1 MDSPQFRYLN
11 KKELSYIYEGNS
23 NNVTLSSLLT
33 LSHPFKYSQIIQ
45 SIKFSL
51 NRIQQ
56 YYPMTR
62 SYISMKND
70 KWCFCEKSFII
81 PSDSSSSS
89 PIPQN
94 FPPKQI
100 SSIVKSDILQN
111 EIPFNWIKISSSND
125 TILNTLE
132 NLCSQEMTND
142 FIVENN
148 LCRFTLVTSENFT
161 NPSNSQII
169 DTTKEVGFVFCF
181 LHTAFDGKN
190 IFTITHDFIKE
201 FKRIL
206 LNSQINMTSDLI
218 IEQELKEGQ
227 INNLILPKYQTFY
240 SNLIFFKEILIL
252 IGWLI
257 YMKPHNLPFSTS
269 SSSQI
274 QSQLQSEKSEKFYQ
288 SNQTE
293 IKTITYFHTLT
304 KQETSN
310 LIKFCKNHK
319 FSITSLLST
328 CISEIISTKNGYN
341 TVLGGLAVDLRQFLN
356 ISKKINGAFNSSILI
371 RHPKVEHLLK
381 DENFDKKFYMK
392 YLINRI
398 IITNDSIQNS
408 MKSGFIFHNLK
419 FLINEP
425 IKNNNNNNNNNIII
439 NEGEEIKN
447 NSIIPLG
454 YVLSNL
460 GICNQNIFDNDSTD
474 NNIITDWNN
483 VFLSSTAKSSRGS
496 NIEVTTLTLNDKM
509 YISFCACSK
518 FISDEDLRDFANN
531 VLDLISQKND
541 HWVMYLPKNVFLE
554 KYPSS
559 EVTKE
564 CYSACYNFGV

>member
-33 LSHPFKYSQIIQ
+33 LSRPFKYPQIIQ

-56 YYPMTR
+56 YYPMTK
-62 SYISMKND
+62 SCISMKND

-81 PSDSSSSS
+81 PSNSSSSS
-89 PIPQN
+89 IPQI

-100 SSIVKSDILQN
+100 SSIKQSDMLQN
-111 EIPFNWIKISSSND
+111 EIPFNWIKISSSNE

-132 NLCSQEMTND
+132 NLCAQEMTND

-148 LCRFTLVTSENFT
+148 LCRFTLITSESST
-161 NPSNSQII
+161 NSQII
-169 DTTKEVGFVFCF
+169 DATTEVGFVFCF

-201 FKRIL
+201 FNKAL
-206 LNSQINMTSDLI
+206 LNPQITTIFNVTSDS
-218 IEQELKEGQ
+218 QKLKEGQ
-227 INNLILPKYQTFY
+227 VNNLILPKYQTFY
-240 SNLIFFKEILIL
+240 SNLIFFKELIILF
-252 IGWLI
+252 GWLI
-257 YMKPHNLPFSTS
+257 YMRPRNLPFSTS
-269 SSSQI
+269 SSS
-274 QSQLQSEKSEKFYQ
+274 SLQLQSEKFY
-288 SNQTE
+288 QTE

-304 KQETSN
+304 RQETSY
-310 LIKFCKNHK
+310 LIQFCKQHK

-341 TVLGGLAVDLRQFLN
+341 TVLGGLAVDLRRFLN
-356 ISKKINGAFNSSILI
+356 ISKKINGAFNSSILL
-371 RHPKVEHLLK
+371 RHPKVENFLLLK
-381 DENFDKKFYMK
+381 DENFDKKLYMK
-392 YLINRI
+392 YLVDRI
-398 IITNDSIQNS
+398 KITNNSIQNS
-408 MKSGFIFHNLK
+408 TKSGFIFHNLK

-425 IKNNNNNNNNNIII
+425 IKNNNIIK
-439 NEGEEIKN
+439 EGEEIKDT
-447 NSIIPLG
+447 SIIPLG

-460 GICNQNIFDNDSTD
+460 GICNQNIFDKDSTE
-474 NNIITDWNN
+474 NFITDWNH

-496 NIEVTTLTLNDKM
+496 NIEVTTLTLDDKM
-509 YISFCACSK
+509 YLSFCACSK

-531 VLDLISQKND
+531 MLDLIRFICEYISEIS
-541 HWVMYLPKNVFLE
+541 E
-554 KYPSS
+554 KSL
-559 EVTKE
+559 
-564 CYSACYNFGV
+564 

>member
-1 MDSPQFRYLN
+1 MNSPQFRYLN

-45 SIKFSL
+45 SIKISL

-62 SYISMKND
+62 SCISMKDN

-81 PSDSSSSS
+81 PSNSSS
-89 PIPQN
+89 PH
-94 FPPKQI
+94 QI
-100 SSIVKSDILQN
+100 SSISQTDILLQN
-111 EIPFNWIKISSSND
+111 EIPFNWIKISSSNE
-125 TILNTLE
+125 TISNTLE
-132 NLCSQEMTND
+132 NLCAQEMTND

-148 LCRFTLVTSENFT
+148 LCRFTLITSESNESSKNST
-161 NPSNSQII
+161 NSQIN
-169 DTTKEVGFVFCF
+169 DTTTEVGFVFCF

-190 IFTITHDFIKE
+190 IFTITHDFIIE
-201 FKRIL
+201 FKKYL
-206 LNSQINMTSDLI
+206 LNPQINMTSELI

-227 INNLILPKYQTFY
+227 VNNLILPKYQTFY
-240 SNLIFFKEILIL
+240 SNLIFFKEVLIL

-257 YMKPHNLPFSTS
+257 YMKPHNLPFSK
-269 SSSQI
+269 SQI
-274 QSQLQSEKSEKFYQ
+274 QSELSEKFDQ
-288 SNQTE
+288 KE

-304 KQETSN
+304 RQETTY
-310 LIKFCKNHK
+310 LIQFCKQHK

-328 CISEIISTKNGYN
+328 CMSEIISTKNGNN

-371 RHPKVEHLLK
+371 RHPKVENFLLLK
-381 DENFDKKFYMK
+381 GENFDKKLYMK
-392 YLINRI
+392 YLVDRIN
-398 IITNDSIQNS
+398 ITNNSIQNS

-425 IKNNNNNNNNNIII
+425 IKNNDIIG
-439 NEGEEIKN
+439 EEEIKN
-447 NSIIPLG
+447 TPIIPLA

-460 GICNQNIFDNDSTD
+460 GICNQNIFDKDPTD
-474 NNIITDWNN
+474 NIIMDWNN
-483 VFLSSTAKSSRGS
+483 VFLSSTAKSTRGS
-496 NIEVTTLTLNDKM
+496 NIEVTTLTLDDKM
-509 YISFCACSK
+509 YMSFCACSK

-531 VLDLISQKND
+531 VLDLIRFICDYVSE
-541 HWVMYLPKNVFLE
+541 E
-554 KYPSS
+554 K
-559 EVTKE
+559 
-564 CYSACYNFGV
+564 

>member
-206 LNSQINMTSDLI
+206 SNSQINMTSDLI

-371 RHPKVEHLLK
+371 RHPK
-381 DENFDKKFYMK
+381 
-392 YLINRI
+392 
-398 IITNDSIQNS
+398 
-408 MKSGFIFHNLK
+408 
-419 FLINEP
+419 
-425 IKNNNNNNNNNIII
+425 NNNNNNNNNIII